1 MTFVQFSIGAGVTI
15 FLLMIPAIYRIIVGP
30 TALDR
35 IVAVNVIGTK
45 TAVILVIIGII
56 YGKVEMFVDFALAY
70 ALLNFTGSI
79 AAARFLHGF
88 NDRIEVERHQ
98 RAQVDNFSVDARF
111 FRRRQR
117 DMHHRAIRQ
126 HRNRGTGAADQR
138 LAERHD
144 IMPVRHF
151 AQFVL

>member
-15 FLLMIPAIYRIIVGP
+15 FLLMIPAIYRIIAGP

-79 AAARFLHGF
+79 AAARFLHRTKELGGSET
-88 NDRIEVERHQ
+88 NAPSNEEVL
-98 RAQVDNFSVDARF
+98 N
-111 FRRRQR
+111 
-117 DMHHRAIRQ
+117 
-126 HRNRGTGAADQR
+126 
-138 LAERHD
+138 
-144 IMPVRHF
+144 
-151 AQFVL
+151 